1 MMNCRNCGMEL
12 NGSRFCPNCG
22 APAAGQN
29 GAPVMMDRRQRSL
42 KDMEQMIGYFGAKKQ
57 WYDDFDAVSAEVEE
71 RTARSFAGWIGAAV
85 ISAAIGI
92 FSEAFFF
99 YIAAAGFV
107 VLMIL
112 LKKNNKDKLA
122 KAVERQ
128 NLIGSKLQAYYEEY
142 GYCPVGLEYT
152 KPATLNALYELI
164 RKGRASEPGDAINI
178 YLADL
183 NQQEMLRMQQETME
197 AAKETAKN
205 TKKAAKA
212 ARRSA
217 SYATANFWL
226 K

>member
-1 MMNCRNCGMEL
+1 MEL
-12 NGSRFCPNCG
+12 NGSRFCPACG
-22 APAAGQN
+22 TPAEGIQ
-29 GAPVMMDRRQRSL
+29 PVQHGIPSVMDRRQRSL

-71 RTARSFAGWIGAAV
+71 RSARSVAGWVGAAV
-85 ISAAIGI
+85 ISAVIGM

-107 VLMIL
+107 ALAIL

-122 KAVERQ
+122 KAVERRD
-128 NLIGSKLQAYYEEY
+128 LIGGKLLAYYEEY

-152 KPATLNALYELI
+152 KPAILNALYELI

-183 NQQEMLRMQQETME
+183 NQQEMLRMQQETMA

-212 ARRSA
+212 AKRSA